1 MSMYFHDNSVIHSA
15 DGLGQ
20 NAGDILQTTS
30 ISSLT
35 SHYNTTNSSSYQ
47 DTGLNQSITP
57 SATSSKIIIHVCLD
71 VMGWGDRDRRPM
83 CGIFYGSVSNSNKL
97 AQQVAGE
104 YHTGDSGSYSFG
116 GHTYWYLHSPNTT
129 SQCTYRV
136 GLQSLDG
143 SNVRVVGDSGVDTR
157 SYMYLQEVKG

>member
-1 MSMYFHDNSVIHSA
+1 MYFHDNSAIHTAS
-15 DGLGQ
+15 GLGR

-30 ISSLT
+30 ISILT

-57 SATSSKIIIHVCLD
+57 SATSSKIIVIVCLD

-83 CGIFYGSVSNSNKL
+83 CGVFYGSVSNSNKL
-97 AQQVAGE
+97 CRQETGE
-104 YHTGDSGSYSFG
+104 YHTGDSGSYSYG
-116 GHTYWYLHSPNTT
+116 GQTFWFLHSPSTT
-129 SQCTYRV
+129 SSVTYRV
-136 GLQSLDG
+136 GLKSADG
-143 SNVRVVGDSGVDTR
+143 SSVRVQGDSTPDTR

>member
-97 AQQVAGE
+97 ARQETGE
-104 YHTGDSGSYSFG
+104 YHTGDDGSYSYG
-116 GHTYWYLHSPNTT
+116 GQTYWIVHEPSTT
-129 SQCTYRV
+129 SQVTYRV
-136 GLQSLDG
+136 GLKSADG
-143 SNVRVVGDSGVDTR
+143 SNVRVQGDSSPDTR
-157 SYMYLQEVKG
+157 SFMYLQEMKG

>member
-1 MSMYFHDNSVIHSA
+1 MTIHFHDSSTISTA
-15 DGLGQ
+15 TGLGQ

-30 ISSLT
+30 ISVLT

-71 VMGWGDRDRRPM
+71 VMGYGDRDRRPM
-83 CGIFYGSVSNSNKL
+83 TGIFYGSVSNSNKL
-97 AQQVAGE
+97 ARQETGE

-116 GHTYWYLHSPNTT
+116 GQSYWFLHSPSTT
-129 SQCTYRV
+129 SQVTYRV
-136 GLQSLDG
+136 GLKSADG
-143 SNVRVVGDSGVDTR
+143 SSVRVQGDSTPDTR

>member
-1 MSMYFHDNSVIHSA
+1 MTVHFHDNSTITSA
-15 DGLGQ
+15 SGLGR
-20 NAGDILQTTS
+20 NTGDILQTTS
-30 ISSLT
+30 ISVLT

-71 VMGWGDRDRRPM
+71 VMGYGDRDRRPM
-83 CGIFYGSVSNSNKL
+83 TGIFYGSVSSSNKL
-97 AQQVAGE
+97 ARQETGE

-116 GHTYWYLHSPNTT
+116 GQSYWFLHSPSTT
-129 SQCTYRV
+129 SQVTYRI
-136 GLQSLDG
+136 GLKSADG
-143 SNVRVVGDSGVDTR
+143 SNVRITGDTGADTR

>member
-1 MSMYFHDNSVIHSA
+1 MSIYFHDNSAVHTAS
-15 DGLGQ
+15 GLGQ
-20 NAGDILQTTS
+20 NSGDILQTTS
-30 ISSLT
+30 IARLT
-35 SHYNTTNSSSYQ
+35 SNYTTSTNGSYQ
-47 DTGLNQSITP
+47 DVGLSQSITP
-57 SATSSKIIIHVCLD
+57 SSTSSKIIIIACLD
-71 VMGWGDRDRRPM
+71 VSGYGDRDRRPNT
-83 CGIFYGSVSNSNKL
+83 CICYGSVSNSNKL

-157 SYMYLQEVKG
+157 SYMFLQEVKG

>member
-1 MSMYFHDNSVIHSA
+1 MTIHFHDSSTISTA
-15 DGLGQ
+15 TGLGQ

-30 ISSLT
+30 ISVLT

-57 SATSSKIIIHVCLD
+57 SASSSKIIVIVCLD

-97 AQQVAGE
+97 ARQETGE

-116 GHTYWYLHSPNTT
+116 GQTYWFLHSPSTT
-129 SQCTYRV
+129 SQVTYRI
-136 GLQSLDG
+136 GLKSADG
-143 SNVRVVGDSGVDTR
+143 SNVRIRGNTGVETR
-157 SYMYLQEVKG
+157 SYMYLQEMKG

>member
-1 MSMYFHDNSVIHSA
+1 MSIYFHDGSA
-15 DGLGQ
+15 VHTTTGLGQ

-30 ISSLT
+30 ISVLT

-57 SATSSKIIIHVCLD
+57 SASSSKIIVIVCLD

-83 CGIFYGSVSNSNKL
+83 GGVFYGSVSNSNL
-97 AQQVAGE
+97 LCRQETGE
-104 YHTGDSGSYSFG
+104 YHTGDSGSYSYG
-116 GHTYWYLHSPNTT
+116 GQTYWYVHSPSTT
-129 SQCTYRV
+129 SQVTYRV
-136 GLQSLDG
+136 GLKSLDG
-143 SNVRVVGDSGVDTR
+143 STVRVRGNTGTDTR

>member
-15 DGLGQ
+15 SGLGS

-30 ISSLT
+30 ISRLT
-35 SHYNTTNSSSYQ
+35 SNYSTTNGTYQ

-57 SATSSKIIIHVCLD
+57 SATSSKVLIIACLD
-71 VMGWGDRDRRPM
+71 VMGWGDRDRRPNT
-83 CGIFYGSVSNSNKL
+83 GIFYGSVSNSNKL

-104 YHTGDSGSYSFG
+104 YHTGDGGSYSYG
-116 GHTYWYLHSPNTT
+116 GHTYWYLHSPSTT
-129 SQCTYRV
+129 SQVTYRV
-136 GLQSLDG
+136 GLASLDG
-143 SNVRVVGDSGVDTR
+143 SNVRVNGDSGVDTR

>member
-1 MSMYFHDNSVIHSA
+1 MSIYFHDGSA
-15 DGLGQ
+15 VHTTTGLGQ

-30 ISSLT
+30 ISVLT

-57 SATSSKIIIHVCLD
+57 SASSSKIIVIVCLD

-83 CGIFYGSVSNSNKL
+83 GGVFYGSVSNSNL
-97 AQQVAGE
+97 LCRQETGE
-104 YHTGDSGSYSFG
+104 YHTGDSGSYSYG
-116 GHTYWYLHSPNTT
+116 GQTFWFLHSPSTT
-129 SQCTYRV
+129 SSVTYRV
-136 GLQSLDG
+136 GLKSADG
-143 SNVRVVGDSGVDTR
+143 SSVRVQGDSSPDIR

>member
-1 MSMYFHDNSVIHSA
+1 MSMYFHDNSALHTAS
-15 DGLGQ
+15 GLGR

-30 ISSLT
+30 ISILT
-35 SHYNTTNSSSYQ
+35 SHYNTTNSSRYQ

-97 AQQVAGE
+97 ARQETGE
-104 YHTGDSGSYSFG
+104 YHTGDSGSYSYG
-116 GHTYWYLHSPNTT
+116 GQTFWFLHSPSTT
-129 SQCTYRV
+129 SQVTYRV
-136 GLQSLDG
+136 GLKSADG
-143 SNVRVVGDSGVDTR
+143 SSVRVQGDSTPDTR

>member
-1 MSMYFHDNSVIHSA
+1 MTIHFHDSSNIA
-15 DGLGQ
+15 TATGLGQ

-30 ISSLT
+30 ISVLT

-57 SATSSKIIIHVCLD
+57 SATSSKIIIIVCLD

-83 CGIFYGSVSNSNKL
+83 CGVFYGSVSNSNKL
-97 AQQVAGE
+97 CRQETGE
-104 YHTGDSGSYSFG
+104 YHTGDSGSYSYG
-116 GHTYWYLHSPNTT
+116 GQTFWFLHSPNTT
-129 SQCTYRV
+129 SQVTYRV
-136 GLQSLDG
+136 GLKSADG
-143 SNVRVVGDSGVDTR
+143 SSVRVQGDSTPDTR

>member
-30 ISSLT
+30 ISILGSNYTT
-35 SHYNTTNSSSYQ
+35 SNSSSYQ

-83 CGIFYGSVSNSNKL
+83 TGIFYGSVSDSNKL
-97 AQQVAGE
+97 ARQETGE

-116 GHTYWYLHSPNTT
+116 GQSYWFLHSPSTT
-129 SQCTYRV
+129 SQVTYRI
-136 GLQSLDG
+136 GLKSADG
-143 SNVRVVGDSGVDTR
+143 SNVRIRGNTGVDTR
-157 SYMYLQEVKG
+157 SYIYLQEMKG